1 MHDSIDF
8 PTGKC
13 AVNRIFRYICFYSPE
28 RFCRPETTIHN
39 DYENCISIF
48 IIPVA
53 FRQQVVRQAPADRQG
68 ATLRLDPAAAFA
80 RRADRR
86 RRLQSRRIGS
96 RRAPSPESFEPTPR
110 QYVALNRSKLVFNVG
125 LIDFEQNLLRD
136 FPDREKLVNLEPGHP
151 AARRELRTRTYTRT
165 DRKST
170 RVRRA
175 RTRHR
180 PSHLDLAA
188 RTETD
193 GRQRLRRASHIV
205 SRLGSLYGKL
215 RKTARPPRLA
225 RYGLCEAL
233 RQADVHTIV
242 IYHPA
247 LTYYAADY
255 GLEQLAVE
263 HDGKEPSAR
272 HLARLIEEAR
282 RKKVRRVFYQAQ
294 YPGVDGQSHR
304 RRYRRPQRED
314 RSAA

>member
-13 AVNRIFRYICFYSPE
+13 AVNRIFRYICSYSPE
-28 RFCRPETTIHN
+28 RFCRPETMIHN
-39 DYENCISIF
+39 DYENRISIF

-53 FRQQVVRQAPADRQG
+53 FRNRLYVKHPPDRQG

-80 RRADRR
+80 HRADRR

-96 RRAPSPESFEPTPR
+96 GGRQPRKFRTDTAPVRCAEPVETGLQRRAYRLRTKSVTRFS
-110 QYVALNRSKLVFNVG
+110 RSG
-125 LIDFEQNLLRD
+125 ETGQ
-136 FPDREKLVNLEPGHP
+136 PEPGHP

-193 GRQRLRRASHIV
+193 GLPTLTTRFAHRFPTRFVIRKITKNCSSAS
-205 SRLGSLYGKL
+205 
-215 RKTARPPRLA
+215 T
-225 RYGLCEAL
+225 
-233 RQADVHTIV
+233 
-242 IYHPA
+242 
-247 LTYYAADY
+247 
-255 GLEQLAVE
+255 
-263 HDGKEPSAR
+263 
-272 HLARLIEEAR
+272 RLIRPVPKRCGR
-282 RKKVRRVFYQAQ
+282 RTYT
-294 YPGVDGQSHR
+294 
-304 RRYRRPQRED
+304 
-314 RSAA
+314 RS

>member
-1 MHDSIDF
+1 M
-8 PTGKC
+8 
-13 AVNRIFRYICFYSPE
+13 NRIFRYICSYSPE

-39 DYENCISIF
+39 DYENRISIF

-53 FRQQVVRQAPADRQG
+53 FRNRLYVKHPPDRQG
-68 ATLRLDPAAAFA
+68 ATLRLDPAAALA

-96 RRAPSPESFEPTPR
+96 GRRQSRKFRTDTAPVRCAEPVETGLQRRAYRLRTKSVTRFS
-110 QYVALNRSKLVFNVG
+110 RSG
-125 LIDFEQNLLRD
+125 ETGQ
-136 FPDREKLVNLEPGHP
+136 PEPGHP

-193 GRQRLRRASHIV
+193 GRQRLRRTSHIV

-215 RKTARPPRLA
+215 RKTARPPRLT
-225 RYGLCEAL
+225 RYGLC
-233 RQADVHTIV
+233 
-242 IYHPA
+242 
-247 LTYYAADY
+247 
-255 GLEQLAVE
+255 
-263 HDGKEPSAR
+263 
-272 HLARLIEEAR
+272 
-282 RKKVRRVFYQAQ
+282 
-294 YPGVDGQSHR
+294 
-304 RRYRRPQRED
+304 
-314 RSAA
+314 RSAAAGGRTHDRDLPPRPPTMRRTTDWNSSPSNTTERSRRPVTWRG